1 MTQGCDSFLG
11 LVGTML
17 IHSDV
22 DQGTHQ
28 PETLPA
34 LRCYHGAT
42 DLTLRDHD
50 DGFASALW

>member
-1 MTQGCDSFLG
+1 
-11 LVGTML
+11 ML